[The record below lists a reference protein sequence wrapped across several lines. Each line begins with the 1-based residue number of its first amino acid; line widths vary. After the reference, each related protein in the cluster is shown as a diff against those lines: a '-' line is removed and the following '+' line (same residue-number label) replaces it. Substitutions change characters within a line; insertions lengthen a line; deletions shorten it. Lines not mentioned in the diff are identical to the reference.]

1 MLTILGFEA
10 VNSLM
15 GIAPA
20 SFIGKRARSMTIR
33 KAIAKRKYRI

>member
-10 VNSLM
+10 VNSLI

-20 SFIGKRARSMTIR
+20 LSIGKRARRMRIE
-33 KAIAKRKYRI
+33 KANAKRRYLI